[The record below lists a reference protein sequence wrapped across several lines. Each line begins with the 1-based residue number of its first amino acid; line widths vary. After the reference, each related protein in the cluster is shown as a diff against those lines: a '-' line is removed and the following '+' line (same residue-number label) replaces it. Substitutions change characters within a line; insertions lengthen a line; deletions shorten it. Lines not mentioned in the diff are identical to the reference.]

1 MWISKGVKSFFQKGW
16 WSRQFFQQGKG
27 FFLQSML
34 YNAQLGRIEDI
45 YFQREG
51 EQSRKFIST
60 RGEHY
65 SRWGKT
71 TFLRGVETNI
81 FTFPEGLKQ

>member
-1 MWISKGVKSFFQKGW
+1 MDFQGGKVIFPEGVVVYNAF
-16 WSRQFFQQGKG
+16 
-27 FFLQSML
+27 

-51 EQSRKFIST
+51 EKSRKFIST
-60 RGEHY
+60 GGEHY

-71 TFLRGVETNI
+71 TFLRGVKTNI

>member
-27 FFLQSML
+27 FFLQAML

-45 YFQREG
+45 YFLREG
-51 EQSRKFIST
+51 EQSRKIHFHRGST
-60 RGEHY
+60 LFQMGQ
-65 SRWGKT
+65 
-71 TFLRGVETNI
+71 NN
-81 FTFPEGLKQ
+81 FPKGC

>member
-16 WSRQFFQQGKG
+16 WSRQFFQQGNG
-27 FFLQSML
+27 FFLQAML

-60 RGEHY
+60 GGEYY

-71 TFLRGVETNI
+71 TFLRGVKTNI

>member
-1 MWISKGVKSFFQKGW
+1 MDFQGGKSFFQKGW
-16 WSRQFFQQGKG
+16 WSRQFFQQGNG
-27 FFLQSML
+27 FFLQAML

-60 RGEHY
+60 GGEYY

-71 TFLRGVETNI
+71 TFLRGVKTNI

>member
-1 MWISKGVKSFFQKGW
+1 MWVKSFFQKGW
-16 WSRQFFQQGKG
+16 WSRQFFQQLKG
-27 FFLQSML
+27 FFLQAML
-34 YNAQLGRIEDI
+34 YNAQLSRIEDI

-60 RGEHY
+60 GGEHY

-71 TFLRGVETNI
+71 TFLRGVKTNI
-81 FTFPEGLKQ
+81 FRFPEGLKR